1 MFPGLKLRS
10 SPSLSAIYFCYRAG
24 GTPPFFVSR
33 PDIVIEHGFYLWLS
47 QAHALHVIGAQP
59 VSHFPSLLQHT
70 LSTFS
75 VHTYIGNNEATPTH
89 SRRAAAKSQ
98 NLSKMTSTITIPDL
112 RGILTPLLP
121 SLPAAALSTQP
132 APAILPLLSPILRQ
146 RVQLLSSASTD
157 PWLRLLSYDK
167 AKDARLAEVAR
178 SDRLEPHPV
187 SGEVEVDW
195 DYDVQTQ
202 YRRLDEE
209 TLQALVVLQD
219 FELFFRLV
227 YCVNDEAGGGDG
239 WRVGEISVP
248 DKSNP
253 FSAFAGH
260 SSIAAAESAFRH
272 EDGDTNKPQTQP
284 ASSAAAHQPVD
295 DKQEED
301 DDDDD
306 DYWAR
311 YDATPAR
318 TPQVSRSPAPL
329 SAQQTTQ
336 SATHQAAA
344 EEDDA
349 YFSQYDNV
357 QPAMDNH
364 DPDEAQAAQE
374 ITGSAPPPLGLQH
387 PVGSA
392 MRAGE
397 EGEEGNETNGAWTLA
412 PSPGGRSQEE
422 EERTASLAHPRPE
435 SSASSNGSNTVLK
448 LEEQA
453 GRQESSE
460 FGVKQHVSRSIRSLF
475 LLSRAA
481 GIDRDEFERMVKT
494 ELDVLGMVEEDI

>member
-1 MFPGLKLRS
+1 M
-10 SPSLSAIYFCYRAG
+10 
-24 GTPPFFVSR
+24 
-33 PDIVIEHGFYLWLS
+33 
-47 QAHALHVIGAQP
+47 
-59 VSHFPSLLQHT
+59 LLDH
-70 LSTFS
+70 
-75 VHTYIGNNEATPTH
+75 IAP
-89 SRRAAAKSQ
+89 
-98 NLSKMTSTITIPDL
+98 KMTSTITSPDL

-146 RVQLLSSASTD
+146 RVQLLSSASTE

-167 AKDARLAEVAR
+167 VKDARLAEVAR

-187 SGEVEVDW
+187 SGEVEIDY

-209 TLQALVVLQD
+209 TLQALVVLED

-227 YCVNDEAGGGDG
+227 YCINDEAGGGDG

-253 FSAFAGH
+253 FESFAGY
-260 SSIAAAESAFRH
+260 SSIEAAEYSFRQH
-272 EDGDTNKPQTQP
+272 GADFHKPKPQP
-284 ASSAAAHQPVD
+284 ATPAVVYQPVD
-295 DKQEED
+295 DKQEE

-318 TPQVSRSPAPL
+318 SPAPQ
-329 SAQQTTQ
+329 SAQQNMA
-336 SATHQAAA
+336 ATHRSAA

-357 QPAMDNH
+357 QPAMDYH
-364 DPDEAQAAQE
+364 DPNEAQAAQE

-392 MRAGE
+392 TRAVEDGE
-397 EGEEGNETNGAWTLA
+397 DANETNGAWTLA
-412 PSPGGRSQEE
+412 PSPGRSQEE

-435 SSASSNGSNTVLK
+435 SSASSKGSNTVLK

-475 LLSRAA
+475 MLSRAA
-481 GIDRDEFERMVKT
+481 GIDREEFERMVKT
-494 ELDVLGMVEEDI
+494 ELDVLGMVEDDI

>member
-1 MFPGLKLRS
+1 MLLNHD
-10 SPSLSAIYFCYRAG
+10 
-24 GTPPFFVSR
+24 TP
-33 PDIVIEHGFYLWLS
+33 
-47 QAHALHVIGAQP
+47 
-59 VSHFPSLLQHT
+59 
-70 LSTFS
+70 
-75 VHTYIGNNEATPTH
+75 
-89 SRRAAAKSQ
+89 
-98 NLSKMTSTITIPDL
+98 KMTSTITSPDL

-146 RVQLLSSASTD
+146 RVQLLSSASTE

-167 AKDARLAEVAR
+167 GKDARLAEVAR

-209 TLQALVVLQD
+209 TLQALVVLED

-227 YCVNDEAGGGDG
+227 YCINDEAGGGDG

-248 DKSNP
+248 DKSTP
-253 FSAFAGH
+253 FASFLGY
-260 SSIAAAESAFRH
+260 SSIEAAENAFRQKDAGTH
-272 EDGDTNKPQTQP
+272 MSIPQP
-284 ASSAAAHQPVD
+284 ASSAVPQQAVD
-295 DKQEED
+295 DKQEEEE
-301 DDDDD
+301 DDD

-318 TPQVSRSPAPL
+318 TPQVSRSPAPQ
-329 SAQQTTQ
+329 SAPQQTLA
-336 SATHQAAA
+336 ATHQAVAD
-344 EEDDA
+344 EDDA

-374 ITGSAPPPLGLQH
+374 ITGSAPPLGLQH
-387 PVGSA
+387 PVDAGGN
-392 MRAGE
+392 GE
-397 EGEEGNETNGAWTLA
+397 EANETNGAWTLA

-481 GIDRDEFERMVKT
+481 GIDREEFERMVKT

>member
-1 MFPGLKLRS
+1 
-10 SPSLSAIYFCYRAG
+10 
-24 GTPPFFVSR
+24 
-33 PDIVIEHGFYLWLS
+33 
-47 QAHALHVIGAQP
+47 
-59 VSHFPSLLQHT
+59 
-70 LSTFS
+70 
-75 VHTYIGNNEATPTH
+75 
-89 SRRAAAKSQ
+89 
-98 NLSKMTSTITIPDL
+98 MTSTITNPDV

-146 RVQLLSSASTD
+146 RVQLLSSASAE

-167 AKDARLAEVAR
+167 AQEARLAEVAR

-209 TLQALVVLQD
+209 TLQALVVLKD

-248 DKSNP
+248 DKSNA
-253 FSAFAGH
+253 FASFAGH
-260 SSIAAAESAFRH
+260 CSIEAAENAFRQQ
-272 EDGDTNKPQTQP
+272 DGSINKPKPQP
-284 ASSAAAHQPVD
+284 ASSAAAYQPVENR
-295 DKQEED
+295 QEEE

-318 TPQVSRSPAPL
+318 TPQANRSPAPG
-329 SAQQTTQ
+329 SAQQTIRPT
-336 SATHQAAA
+336 THQAVA

-349 YFSQYDNV
+349 YFAQYDNV

-374 ITGSAPPPLGLQH
+374 MTGSAPPPLGLQH
-387 PVGSA
+387 PVASGTKA
-392 MRAGE
+392 DEDGE
-397 EGEEGNETNGAWTLA
+397 KTNGTNETNGAWTLA

-422 EERTASLAHPRPE
+422 EERTTSLAHPRPE

-494 ELDVLGMVEEDI
+494 ELDVLGMVEDDI

>member
-1 MFPGLKLRS
+1 
-10 SPSLSAIYFCYRAG
+10 
-24 GTPPFFVSR
+24 
-33 PDIVIEHGFYLWLS
+33 
-47 QAHALHVIGAQP
+47 
-59 VSHFPSLLQHT
+59 
-70 LSTFS
+70 
-75 VHTYIGNNEATPTH
+75 
-89 SRRAAAKSQ
+89 
-98 NLSKMTSTITIPDL
+98 MTSTITSPDL

-167 AKDARLAEVAR
+167 GKDARLAEVAR

-209 TLQALVVLQD
+209 TLQALVVLED

-227 YCVNDEAGGGDG
+227 YCINDEAGGGDG

-253 FSAFAGH
+253 FASFAGY
-260 SSIAAAESAFRH
+260 SSIEAAENSFRQQ
-272 EDGDTNKPQTQP
+272 DANTNEPISQP
-284 ASSAAAHQPVD
+284 ASSAVADQPVD
-295 DKQEED
+295 DKQEEE
-301 DDDDD
+301 DDDD

-318 TPQVSRSPAPL
+318 TPQPARSPAPQ
-329 SAQQTTQ
+329 SAPQQTLA
-336 SATHQAAA
+336 ATHQAVAD
-344 EEDDA
+344 EDDA
-349 YFSQYDNV
+349 YFAQYDNV

-374 ITGSAPPPLGLQH
+374 ITGSAPPLGLQH
-387 PVGSA
+387 SVDSGT
-392 MRAGE
+392 RAGE
-397 EGEEGNETNGAWTLA
+397 DGEEANETNGAWTLA
-412 PSPGGRSQEE
+412 PSPGARSREE

-460 FGVKQHVSRSIRSLF
+460 FGIKQHVSRSIRSLF

-481 GIDRDEFERMVKT
+481 GIDREEFERMVKT
-494 ELDVLGMVEEDI
+494 ELDVLGMVEDDI

>member
-1 MFPGLKLRS
+1 
-10 SPSLSAIYFCYRAG
+10 
-24 GTPPFFVSR
+24 
-33 PDIVIEHGFYLWLS
+33 
-47 QAHALHVIGAQP
+47 
-59 VSHFPSLLQHT
+59 
-70 LSTFS
+70 
-75 VHTYIGNNEATPTH
+75 
-89 SRRAAAKSQ
+89 
-98 NLSKMTSTITIPDL
+98 MTSTIANPDL

-146 RVQLLSSASTD
+146 RVQLLSSASTE

-167 AKDARLAEVAR
+167 GKDARLAEVAR

-209 TLQALVVLQD
+209 TLQALVVLED

-227 YCVNDEAGGGDG
+227 YCINDEAGGGDG

-253 FSAFAGH
+253 FASFAGH
-260 SSIAAAESAFRH
+260 SSVEAAENSFRQQ
-272 EDGDTNKPQTQP
+272 GANTNAATSQP
-284 ASSAAAHQPVD
+284 ASFAVVDQPVH
-295 DKQEED
+295 DKQEEEHDDD

-318 TPQVSRSPAPL
+318 SPAPQ
-329 SAQQTTQ
+329 SAPQQTMA
-336 SATHQAAA
+336 ATHQA

-364 DPDEAQAAQE
+364 DPDEAQAAQQ
-374 ITGSAPPPLGLQH
+374 ITGSVPPLGLQH
-387 PVGSA
+387 PVDAGA
-392 MRAGE
+392 GAGE
-397 EGEEGNETNGAWTLA
+397 EVNETNGAWTLA

-453 GRQESSE
+453 GRQEASE